1 MKKTSPI
8 IPILIYILFLLILFI
23 IKPSLLFDKNG
34 IIKNYNPKSLIT
46 LDLIYPLIALLS
58 YYLYLI
64 ILILI

>member
-1 MKKTSPI
+1 MII
-8 IPILIYILFLLILFI
+8 IPILLYLIILIILFI